1 MIARLW
7 RGFAKPGHADAYE
20 AMLQPELLPG
30 IGKVKGFRRS
40 YLLRRP
46 PGEETAFIHLML
58 IASLETLHAVT
69 RPDFETAVV
78 PEARRQHL
86 ARYDAKSLH
95 YEIVST
101 HEPKG

>member
-46 PGEETAFIHLML
+46 AGEETEFITIML
-58 IASLETLHAVT
+58 FDSMEAIKAVT
-69 RPDFETAVV
+69 GPDFETAVV